1 MCIDV
6 DACRTRNAKQKTNS
20 ETERKRRS
28 HRGKRIS
35 TMTIDH
41 EDEFTLRALA
51 RAFAACF
58 ARRMALGLTPMPAH
72 AKRTWSMDDRIRLA
86 MRRRLAS

>member
-1 MCIDV
+1 
-6 DACRTRNAKQKTNS
+6 
-20 ETERKRRS
+20 
-28 HRGKRIS
+28 
-35 TMTIDH
+35 MTIDH